1 VRIRKERSSFLKKR
15 TKKLLILGAA
25 PVAPSGPMN
34 KSFLLLFFKKEVLAF
49 LLLSGCVVGPDYKAP
64 PAMAPVAFNRAA
76 DAVTSPPPSRW
87 WVALGDKQLDRLIDD
102 AFAASPDLAIAAARL
117 RQSRA
122 TLGRDRANLLPTTNT
137 AAAYLQTK
145 GLTNALGAGSSQAL
159 DFYYIGPNASWEIDL
174 FGATRRSIEGARAQ
188 ADAAQ
193 ANLEDAHVSLAA
205 EVAQDYVALRDLQK
219 RTALARQNVDVESRM
234 LALRQMQRA
243 GGTASD
249 LDVER
254 LLNQLQSTRAQ
265 AIPLRAQ
272 IADEL
277 DRLAILTN
285 RAPGDLDQALTPPAP
300 VPRPPAVVA
309 VGDPAALLRR
319 RPDVRAAE
327 RMMAQKNALIGQ
339 RTADYF
345 PKVELLGN
353 IGFGANQF
361 SSVFNAAAFSYA
373 AAPILQWRP
382 FDFGRT
388 QASVNEARGERDEAF
403 ASYRKTVLAAL
414 ADAET
419 ALAIY
424 ANQRD
429 SVTSLTSVEASADRA
444 ARLTQ
449 LRVEGGTA
457 TTLDQLNA
465 ETTRVAAQSNA
476 SQARAQ
482 LTEDF
487 IRLQKAL
494 GLGWSGPA

>member
-1 VRIRKERSSFLKKR
+1 
-15 TKKLLILGAA
+15 
-25 PVAPSGPMN
+25 MN
-34 KSFLLLFFKKEVLAF
+34 KNFLLLFYKKEVLSL

-64 PAMAPVAFNRAA
+64 PVMASGGFHRAA
-76 DAVTSPPPSRW
+76 HESTSPPPSRW
-87 WVALGDKQLDRLIDD
+87 WLALGDKQLDQLIDD
-102 AFAASPDLAIAAARL
+102 AFAASPELEIAAARL

-122 TLGRDRANLLPTTNT
+122 ILGHDRANLLPTTNT

-145 GLTNALGAGSSQAL
+145 GLTNALGAGGNHAL
-159 DFYYIGPNASWEIDL
+159 DFYYAGPNASWEIDL
-174 FGATRRSIEGARAQ
+174 FGATRRSIEGAQAQ

-193 ANLEDAHVSLAA
+193 ANLEDAHVTLAA

-219 RTALARQNVDVESRM
+219 RSALARQNVDVESRM
-234 LALRQMQRA
+234 LALRQVQLA
-243 GGTASD
+243 GGTASQ

-277 DRLAILTN
+277 DRLAILTG

-300 VPRPPAVVA
+300 VPLPPAVVA

-327 RMMAQKNALIGQ
+327 RMIAQKTALIGQ

-382 FDFGRT
+382 LDFGRT
-388 QASVNEARGERDEAF
+388 EASVNEARGERDEAF
-403 ASYRKTVLAAL
+403 ATYRKTVLAAL

-419 ALAIY
+419 ALATY
-424 ANQRD
+424 ATQRD
-429 SVTSLTSVEASADRA
+429 SVISLASVEASADRA
-444 ARLTQ
+444 AQLTD
-449 LRVEGGTA
+449 LRVQGGTA

-465 ETTRVAAQSNA
+465 ETTRVTAQSDA

>member
-1 VRIRKERSSFLKKR
+1 VS
-15 TKKLLILGAA
+15 
-25 PVAPSGPMN
+25 
-34 KSFLLLFFKKEVLAF
+34 
-49 LLLSGCVVGPDYKAP
+49 
-64 PAMAPVAFNRAA
+64 
-76 DAVTSPPPSRW
+76 
-87 WVALGDKQLDRLIDD
+87 
-102 AFAASPDLAIAAARL
+102 
-117 RQSRA
+117 
-122 TLGRDRANLLPTTNT
+122 
-137 AAAYLQTK
+137 
-145 GLTNALGAGSSQAL
+145 
-159 DFYYIGPNASWEIDL
+159 
-174 FGATRRSIEGARAQ
+174 
-188 ADAAQ
+188 Q

-219 RTALARQNVDVESRM
+219 RTSLALQNVNVESRM
-234 LALRQMQRA
+234 LALRQMQVA
-243 GGTASD
+243 GGTASQ

-277 DRLAILTN
+277 DRLAILTGHV
-285 RAPGDLDQALTPPAP
+285 PGELDQALTPPGP
-300 VPRPPAVVA
+300 VPLPPAVVA
-309 VGDPAALLRR
+309 IGDPAALLRR

-327 RMMAQKNALIGQ
+327 RMIAQKNALIGQ
-339 RTADYF
+339 RTADFF

-388 QASVNEARGERDEAF
+388 AASVNEARGERDEAF
-403 ASYRKTVLAAL
+403 AAYRKTVLAAL

-419 ALAIY
+419 ALATY

-429 SVTSLTSVEASADRA
+429 SVVSLAEVEASADRA
-444 ARLTQ
+444 AHLTS
-449 LRVEGGTA
+449 LRVQGGTA

-465 ETTRVAAQSNA
+465 EATRVSAQSDA